1 MKLSHAGLI
10 CGFALA
16 MAALIMQ
23 PPFRWLDGLSLDTSV
38 WLRHVLL
45 TPSRSEAGS
54 HVAVVAIDEETYR
67 RPPFS
72 ETPQATWTPLL
83 APVIRAISEGDAAAI
98 GFDIVYSTSMDSLS
112 RGFERDF
119 LITLRQVARSGKLVL
134 GKVQHSELPILP
146 HATQQVAV
154 GGGGNIRALNVF
166 EDPDGII
173 RRVPLAFRATGADG
187 KPTLEPA
194 FAAELTQRKLAAPIA
209 RGDDGRWQI
218 GGRPLPTD
226 AQDNILLRF
235 DTAPGAIPTYSLADL
250 LACSQK
256 PDPEYFRR
264 HFAGRVVIFA
274 TVLDVED
281 RRLTSKRLATTPD
294 GLNAPDRCTLQPIQL
309 SRLDLARDSIPG
321 VYIHATAINNLID
334 STVLRE
340 LPLLLLGAITL
351 VLSLVLAFAAFLLP
365 LPLGIGLAGAAALA
379 LPATS
384 AGLLGG
390 GIALAWAPVAL
401 ALGLTLAATV
411 AFRIAV
417 TDRDKRL
424 ITKVFSL
431 YLPAS
436 VIDRMVQSGELPALG
451 GEEREV
457 TILFSDIA
465 GFTGISEAC
474 EPGTLVQGLNDYFSE
489 MTAIIEAQGGF
500 VDKFIGDAI
509 VAVFGAPAADP
520 RHAEKAVAATLQMQA
535 TLAGDV
541 ARFSIAG
548 LPLRTRIGLN
558 TAKVLIGNIGSPR
571 RFNYTV
577 MGDGVNLASRLEGAN
592 KKYGTAILVSDA
604 TRAACGD
611 GTLFRSVDRI
621 RVVGRDEP
629 VTVFEPLAPRETA
642 TPAQTR
648 MADVFSAAQ
657 AALAARDLDT
667 VERLLRELPED
678 PAAMA
683 FLKRLEMLRKLS
695 AELPASAPWPPVTDL
710 SEK

>member
-16 MAALIMQ
+16 MAALIIQ

-45 TPSRSEAGS
+45 TPAKSEAAS

-83 APVIRAISEGDAAAI
+83 APVIRAIAEGDAAAI

-112 RGFERDF
+112 RGFEREF

-146 HATQQVAV
+146 HAAQQVAV

-173 RRVPLAFRATGADG
+173 RRVPLAFKASGADD
-187 KPTLEPA
+187 KPALEPA

-209 RGDDGRWQI
+209 RGDDGRWHA
-218 GGRPLPTD
+218 GGRLLPTD

-256 PDPEYFRR
+256 PDPDYFRR

-294 GLNAPDRCTLQPIQL
+294 GLNAPDRCALQPIKL
-309 SRLDLARDSIPG
+309 NRLDLARDSIPG

-334 STVLRE
+334 GTLLRE
-340 LPLLLLGAITL
+340 LPLPLLGAITL
-351 VLSLVLAFAAFLLP
+351 TLSLALAFAAFLLP

-379 LPATS
+379 LPVTS
-384 AGLLGG
+384 AGLLGSG
-390 GIALAWAPVAL
+390 VSLAWAPVAL

-474 EPGTLVQGLNDYFSE
+474 EPAALVQGLNDYFSE

-520 RHAEKAVAATLQMQA
+520 QHAEKAVEATLQMQA
-535 TLAGDV
+535 ALTGDV

-611 GTLFRSVDRI
+611 GTLFRSIDRI

-629 VTVFEPLAPRETA
+629 VTVFEPLAHRMAA

-648 MADVFSAAQ
+648 MAEVFSAAQ
-657 AALAARDLDT
+657 AALAARDLDLA
-667 VERLLRELPED
+667 ERLLRELPED
-678 PAAMA
+678 PAAAA
-683 FLKRLEMLRKLS
+683 FLKRLEMLRKLA
-695 AELPASAPWPPVTDL
+695 AELPPSAPWPPVTDL